1 MSWLYATLIL
11 FAPLYIWRFELVGL
25 PTNFLL
31 TFSAFVI
38 VVGFA
43 RIIVRSEVNLFVQKI
58 ADLPK
63 LFLGAVGLFLLSS
76 VVSLFVGGIDLPKI
90 GQWLV
95 LYVLP
100 VLLASQAYYFAGQS
114 EKFWQT
120 IITAIYF
127 FLLCSGILA
136 ILQYFW
142 LVGLPVDFWGNSNE
156 PKRAVGFFIHPNN
169 FALYITPLLAFLLPD
184 LKQRIENLKGQ
195 LLTIQS
201 LPIIAWAL
209 GGVGLFLSLSRG
221 GWLGLVIACTIF
233 VLFSSSKKMLLVFL
247 GLGVFA
253 LIIVSAV
260 PNLRYRLLLPFHGEK
275 SSVARISLAE
285 TGWKMVKDSP
295 VLGQGING
303 FNYNWD
309 KFNTDP
315 NLDHYNFPHNF
326 ILNAWVDTGLFGLLS
341 WLVIVGFGIWHG
353 FKNRSKQFAF
363 GLALFLI
370 ALLAHGLIDI
380 PYFKNDLAMVFWLA
394 FALAL

>member
-1 MSWLYATLIL
+1 MSWLYATLTL
-11 FAPLYIWRFELVGL
+11 LAPLYIWRFELVGL

-43 RIIVRSEVNLFVQKI
+43 QILVNSQVNVFVKKIV
-58 ADLPK
+58 DLPR

-76 VVSLFVGGIDLPKI
+76 IVSLFVGGIDLPKI

-100 VLLASQAYYFAGQS
+100 VLLASQAYYFAGLS
-114 EKFWQT
+114 EKFRQT

-142 LVGLPVDFWGNSNE
+142 LLGLPVDFWGNSNE

-184 LKQRIENLKGQ
+184 LKQRIENLKSH

-201 LPIIAWAL
+201 LPIIAWAF

-233 VLFSSSKKMLLVFL
+233 VLFSSSKKMLLAFL

-309 KFNTDP
+309 KFNTDQ

-341 WLVIVGFGIWHG
+341 WLAIVGFGIWHG